1 MDKQLVASLGCKFL
15 GIYALLESIPL
26 FGNIFQTYAFASG
39 EPAFGMALILSTSIP
54 FVLLVSSA
62 IALIVF
68 SNKFANKMIDLEG
81 EENSGQTITFKD
93 LQSIAFSVVGLVL
106 LLLSLPKMVQIGCNI
121 YAVKAA
127 GDERNVA
134 EIVRNTWS
142 FALATGIQFVIG
154 FVLFIG
160 ADLFSTLWYK
170 SVKRLKHE
178 RNIT

>member
-1 MDKQLVASLGCKFL
+1 MDKQLIASLGCKFL

-26 FGNIFQTYAFASG
+26 FGNIFQMYSFASG
-39 EPAFGMALILSTSIP
+39 EPAFGITLVLSTSIP
-54 FVLLVSSA
+54 FILMFVSA

-68 SNKFANKMIDLEG
+68 SNRFADKMTGPKSESDL
-81 EENSGQTITFKD
+81 GQSVTFSEM
-93 LQSIAFSVVGLVL
+93 QSIAFSVVGLVL
-106 LLLSLPKMVQIGCNI
+106 LLLSFPKMVQVGWNI

-134 EIVRNTWS
+134 EIARSTWS
-142 FALATGIQFVIG
+142 FALSTGLQFVIG

-160 ADLFSTLWYK
+160 ADLFSTLWHK
-170 SVKRLKHE
+170 AVQRLKYE